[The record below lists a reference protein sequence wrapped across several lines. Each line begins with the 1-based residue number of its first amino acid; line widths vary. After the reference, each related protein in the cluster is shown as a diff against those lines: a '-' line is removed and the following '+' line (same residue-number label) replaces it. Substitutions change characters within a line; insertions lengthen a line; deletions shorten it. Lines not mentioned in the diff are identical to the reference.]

1 VTLDRAELA
10 GTGAAILFHV
20 ALIGA
25 LSIGLARVAATPEPP
40 AMEIELVEEV
50 GLQASAPTST
60 PPASQAPAIGEAPAI
75 EPAPAAA
82 PAALPR
88 GPRIVPTPNADA
100 ADRLK
105 RDIERSKQQAA
116 KAQPTAP
123 PRVSRI
129 GDDFLKGI
137 KEAASGSPKPAAAT
151 FSTQAKASIG
161 QAILRQVKPCA
172 DRQPYIGEGANQ
184 IRLTVNLRLTR
195 TGRLARPPAVLGT
208 AGDSGLRSKYSELLE
223 DQVRRIFTECT
234 PLRLP
239 AELYDTPT
247 GGWGNF
253 TFTYR
258 VD

>member
-1 VTLDRAELA
+1 MTVDKAELA
-10 GTGAAILFHV
+10 GTGAAILFHA

-25 LSIGLARVAATPEPP
+25 LSIGLARVAGPTEPP
-40 AMEIELVEEV
+40 SMEVDFVEDI
-50 GLQASAPTST
+50 GLEAAAPTIT
-60 PPASQAPAIGEAPAI
+60 PPASAAPEMGEADLA
-75 EPAPAAA
+75 EPTRAVAA
-82 PAALPR
+82 PPLSRAPSIL
-88 GPRIVPTPNADA
+88 PTPEVNAA
-100 ADRLK
+100 ERRKSEIDRTRAQL
-105 RDIERSKQQAA
+105 E
-116 KAQPTAP
+116 KAQPSRAA
-123 PRVSRI
+123 PRVSRLD
-129 GDDFLKGI
+129 DDFLKGI
-137 KEAASGSPKPAAAT
+137 KEVVNGPSKSAPT
-151 FSTQAKASIG
+151 FSAQAKASIG

-195 TGRLARPPAVLGT
+195 TGRLARTPTILGA
-208 AGDSGLRSKYSELLE
+208 AGDSSLRSKYGELLE

-239 AELYDTPT
+239 AELYETPT